1 MLPVLNL
8 GYSNMSMRGT
18 GADNVLYTSSKRF
31 NSVQVGIGIPISSK
45 AQKARINAFQLNE
58 QIANIS
64 KEEQMQ
70 LLQNSRTNSM
80 IDYTNKRSSVE
91 YFEQFAIQNSNILT
105 QTINDQLTKGD
116 INYLEW
122 VMSINQIIAVQNDYL
137 NAVKELNESIIEI
150 NYLNS
155 IN

>member
-1 MLPVLNL
+1 
-8 GYSNMSMRGT
+8 
-18 GADNVLYTSSKRF
+18 
-31 NSVQVGIGIPISSK
+31 
-45 AQKARINAFQLNE
+45 
-58 QIANIS
+58 
-64 KEEQMQ
+64 
-70 LLQNSRTNSM
+70 M